1 MDEIVVKMII
11 KQTIAEM
18 KRQELLLDTEKVVYT
33 EISERLH
40 KYYDTEDD
48 SDKDLRNALISI
60 RNDKYYD
67 IIPAFYR
74 DGSTVEQIAELMEVD
89 SRTISRNKKR
99 LCLEI
104 YTLLPT

>member
-1 MDEIVVKMII
+1 MDELVIKQII

-18 KRQELLLDTEKVVYT
+18 KRQELLLDTERVVYT
-33 EISERLH
+33 EISDRLH
-40 KYYDTEDD
+40 SYYETDMD
-48 SDKDLRNALISI
+48 SDKELRNALNSI

-74 DGSTVEQIAELMEVD
+74 DGSTVEQIAEIMDVD

-104 YTLLPT
+104 YTLLPS